1 MASLEAML
9 TKDESELRDALNG
22 RLTRSEVQEPRTFS
36 QRVADGAA
44 AGIGSWAFIIIQ
56 TILVAAW
63 VLVNI
68 LAFRFKWDPYPFI
81 LLNLMF
87 SVQAAYTGPILL
99 LASNRHA
106 AKDRAIA
113 ERDDDEIGFLCQ
125 LQREQMNVLA
135 ELGTQQRQHL
145 QMQQEQRDIL
155 AMLKTQLGQNQQI
168 LEAVRQHVSAGDTQ
182 A

>member
-1 MASLEAML
+1 MEATL
-9 TKDESELRDALNG
+9 ARDATERREALKD
-22 RLTRSEVQEPRTFS
+22 RLTRAEVHQPRTFG
-36 QRVADGAA
+36 QRIADAAA
-44 AGIGSWAFIIIQ
+44 AGIGSWAFIIVQ
-56 TILVAAW
+56 TVLVAAW
-63 VLVNI
+63 VFVNI

-125 LQREQMNVLA
+125 LQREQMDILA
-135 ELGTQQRQHL
+135 EVGTQQRQHL
-145 QMQQEQRDIL
+145 QMQHEQRDIL

-168 LEAVRQHVSAGDTQ
+168 LEAVRQHASAGESQT
-182 A
+182 